1 MANEKTKSTIKIN
14 KDQAKKEVDKWLE
27 AKRVKQSMIE
37 ESIDSIEQLA
47 DEVADGFLILNE
59 EDNTWTQKLVWP
71 LGNNETV
78 TELVYKPRITDLDIN
93 KYSKGIKTN
102 DFRGQIN
109 AVTCALTDQPMG
121 IINKLDTEDRRTARS
136 LSGFFM

>member
-1 MANEKTKSTIKIN
+1 MGLEKTKSTIIIN
-14 KDQAKKEVDKWLE
+14 KDQAKKEVDRWLE
-27 AKRVKQSMIE
+27 AKKVKQSAILE
-37 ESIDSIEQLA
+37 SADSIDQLA
-47 DEVADGFLILNE
+47 DDVADGFLVLNE
-59 EDNTWTQKLVWP
+59 DNKWIQKLVWP
-71 LGNNETV
+71 LGNNGQV
-78 TELVYKPRITDLDIN
+78 TELIYKPRITDLDIS
-93 KYSKGIKTN
+93 KYSKGIKPQ

>member
-1 MANEKTKSTIKIN
+1 MDISKTKSTISIS
-14 KDQAKKEVDKWLE
+14 KDQAKKEVDRWLE
-27 AKRVKQSMIE
+27 AKRVKPSVIE
-37 ESIDSIEQLA
+37 DSTDSIEQLT
-47 DEVADGFLILNE
+47 DEVADGYLILNE
-59 EDNTWTQKLVWP
+59 DNTWIQKLVWP
-71 LGNNETV
+71 LGKDGQV
-78 TELVYKPRITDLDIN
+78 TELIYKPRITDLDIN
-93 KYSKGIKTN
+93 KYSKGIKAQ